1 MMKSRILADLSCRN
15 TKTSVGVIFT
25 RTNFVT
31 LKYVTDNWGTESN
44 GFRLVITAVKD
55 PKHECRDFRCHQ
67 KEFCVHPELMC
78 DGISH
83 CADGSDESTAKC
95 SKNDAG
101 YVLGISL
108 PIFVVV
114 SVSFLLI
121 LAALGVIA
129 GLIFCRNRPS
139 MQQSTP
145 SHSQHP
151 LHQVYSGSNGTS
163 QVHVQKSTLVPGTTV
178 ITPMTVN
185 WVHPVVLGYLV
196 VWARLYCQAE

>member
-1 MMKSRILADLSCRN
+1 MMINRIEHI
-15 TKTSVGVIFT
+15 GVIFT

-31 LKYVTDNWGTESN
+31 LKYVTDNWGTENN

-67 KEFCVHPELMC
+67 KEFCIHPELLC

-83 CADGSDESTAKC
+83 CADGSDESSPKC
-95 SKNDAG
+95 SKNDSG
-101 YVLGISL
+101 YILGISL

-114 SVSFLLI
+114 SISFLLI
-121 LAALGVIA
+121 LTALGVIA
-129 GLIFCRNRPS
+129 GIIFCRNRPS

-151 LHQVYSGSNGTS
+151 RKRFPPFFFSFLRITLYSLMFRHFSFS
-163 QVHVQKSTLVPGTTV
+163 PGK
-178 ITPMTVN
+178 PDRN
-185 WVHPVVLGYLV
+185 D
-196 VWARLYCQAE
+196 